1 MNSLLPKV
9 ECQSYLATYTP
20 MGSEIRIPVTH
31 YCSSYI
37 YIYFKPGNMKLI
49 KFKTVI
55 KGIEVFDC
63 WAAITRFL
71 TNMYIIV
78 IINIEKFSL
87 ELLWQSQNSELT
99 EKINYSQS
107 RGKRK

>member
-1 MNSLLPKV
+1 
-9 ECQSYLATYTP
+9 
-20 MGSEIRIPVTH
+20 
-31 YCSSYI
+31 
-37 YIYFKPGNMKLI
+37 MKLI

-87 ELLWQSQNSELT
+87 ELL
-99 EKINYSQS
+99 
-107 RGKRK
+107 

>member
-37 YIYFKPGNMKLI
+37 YI
-49 KFKTVI
+49 
-55 KGIEVFDC
+55 
-63 WAAITRFL
+63 FL
-71 TNMYIIV
+71 NQGT
-78 IINIEKFSL
+78 
-87 ELLWQSQNSELT
+87 
-99 EKINYSQS
+99 
-107 RGKRK
+107 